1 MEFSITTTPLLG
13 IFLGLGLSL
22 ITIISI
28 LKYRFFE
35 QNKDARSK
43 YYWQRKA
50 TKANVFAFNLTFFLC
65 GMALALGI
73 AVLALNW
80 TILGTKG
87 YNNSPIIYDWDD
99 CHLIC
104 NTFPRIPPPPPPP
117 APPSR
122 IEEVFYD
129 IPIEEPVD
137 FNDQTVEAETEIHAE
152 PVFNTLPP
160 PPPPLSP
167 RADQGELVYKV
178 VNQMPRFPGCE
189 DIEGTEQDKKV
200 CANKKLLDFIWKN
213 LKWPSLA
220 HDAGV
225 QGTCVISFMINQ
237 EGMIENPR
245 IVRDIG
251 AGCGE
256 EALRV
261 VKLMNEKGI
270 RWIPGVHRGRNVKV
284 QYNLPIKFK

>member
-22 ITIISI
+22 ITIVFI
-28 LKYRFFE
+28 LKYRFFAR
-35 QNKDARSK
+35 NKDAYSK

-50 TKANVFAFNLTFFLC
+50 SRANVFAFNFTFFLC
-65 GMALALGI
+65 GLILALSV

-80 TILGTKG
+80 TVHDLK
-87 YNNSPIIYDWDD
+87 SEPFWED
-99 CHLIC
+99 
-104 NTFPRIPPPPPPP
+104 FE
-117 APPSR
+117 APLS
-122 IEEVFYD
+122 YSSS
-129 IPIEEPVD
+129 
-137 FNDQTVEAETEIHAE
+137 
-152 PVFNTLPP
+152 P
-160 PPPPLSP
+160 PPPPLPPS
-167 RADQGELVYKV
+167 ADQGEVVYKV

-189 DIEGTEQDKKV
+189 GIEGTEQENKV

-213 LKWPSLA
+213 LKWPP
-220 HDAGV
+220 DARDASVHGI
-225 QGTCVISFMINQ
+225 CVISFIINE